1 MEGRLRLAEK
11 ERARRQARTAAAPGG
26 PSSSTQNGPSSQE
39 LEQLEAQANA
49 NMAALLLE
57 EASTKARAL
66 AATLAFAAL
75 QFFCAQGWLG
85 VMNSLLVKVHCFGS
99 AL

>member
-11 ERARRQARTAAAPGG
+11 ERARRQSRLAGPGG
-26 PSSSTQNGPSSQE
+26 APSGPTTQE

-57 EASTKARAL
+57 EASTKVRRERQ
-66 AATLAFAAL
+66 ATP
-75 QFFCAQGWLG
+75 QQQ
-85 VMNSLLVKVHCFGS
+85 
-99 AL
+99 

>member
-11 ERARRQARTAAAPGG
+11 ERARRQARIAGPGGTTASAPSG
-26 PSSSTQNGPSSQE
+26 PSSKE

-57 EASTKARAL
+57 EASTKVCLHCVPGTAMQLVHQIL
-66 AATLAFAAL
+66 ASAMRVV
-75 QFFCAQGWLG
+75 G
-85 VMNSLLVKVHCFGS
+85 VRGIMAHYFNQPSG
-99 AL
+99 